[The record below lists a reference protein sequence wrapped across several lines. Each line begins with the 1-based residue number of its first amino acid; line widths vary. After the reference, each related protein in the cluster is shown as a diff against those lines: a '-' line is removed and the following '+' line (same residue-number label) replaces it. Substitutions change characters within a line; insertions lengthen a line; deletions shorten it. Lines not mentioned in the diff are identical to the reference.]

1 MDPTIKKMSSKK
13 KKRLKKYIEKK
24 IKKEERVM
32 LIEKL
37 SKSSFSSELMKSSK
51 NLGRRKETMKERLRK
66 AYNEKRLRLPQS
78 DLSVPLF
85 VNEREED
92 EDEDEE
98 KEDHVMNGNST
109 KIIKD
114 NSSSILPDSKE
125 LNNDQKIINQSVIVG
140 NALKRAPNGE
150 FTVPIKK
157 KKKKKIKKKQ
167 VKTIQKSTLEED
179 SFDSSDS
186 QYDTDK
192 ETKNSD
198 AAISAISEKLK
209 EQSFK
214 QWATEQMGIKPK
226 DNENKNT
233 IHEPSIISQSKP
245 TNLQQ
250 KKKDVETCLI
260 QDGIDITHGNIG
272 DNEKTVKKAF
282 YIPVKRNQEIQ
293 EARMELPICAEE
305 QIIMETISNNP
316 VVIICGETGS
326 GKTTQVPQFLY
337 EAGYGNKD
345 SDNPGIIGITQP
357 RRIAA
362 VSMSKRVAQEL
373 SLSEQEVSY
382 QIRYDATVSPKT
394 VIKFMTDG
402 VLLRE
407 LANDFLLSK
416 YSAVIIDEA
425 HERSL
430 NTDIL
435 IGAISRVLKLRAEL
449 SKEDGS
455 KIRPIKVI
463 IMSATLRVSD
473 FTQNKNLFDVAPP
486 VINVNTRQFPVSI
499 HFNKRT
505 PNFDYVSE
513 AFKKVCKIHTKLPH
527 GGILVFLTGQDEI
540 TLLCKKF
547 RRKFPYLMQNQYNSK
562 QMLEKEKT
570 FREVEQE
577 RESLNSKEADFEI
590 EDLDIGEEELE
601 ETELLDTDSED
612 FEENLEND
620 EMIMDEHS
628 RPLYVLPLYSLLST
642 HAQLRVF
649 EPPPEGTR
657 LCVVAT
663 NVAETSLT
671 IPGIKYVVDCGKVK
685 GRRYDV
691 ATGVQSYVVDWTSKA
706 SADQRA
712 GRAGRTGPGHC
723 YRLFSSAVF
732 NDQFQQFT
740 VPEIHRMPIE
750 GIVLQM
756 KAMNIDTVNNFPFPT
771 PPDRDRL
778 RKAEKL
784 LQYMNA
790 LDEDGRI
797 TELGR
802 TMATFPIAPRFSKML
817 IIGQQHGCL
826 PYIIAIVSALSVV
839 DPFIKDYH
847 LDNSTNSDDDVKE
860 EEYEEVRSNEL
871 NKLSEEAILQ
881 KERQKLIRKKFYD
894 VQKKHAGLDP
904 TSDLLKLLNVV
915 GAYEYEGG
923 TDKFCECNFVRPK
936 AMEEIRKLRGQIT
949 NIIQMNCP
957 GVDVCLDPKM
967 KPPST
972 IQLKAI
978 RQVITAGFID
988 QIAIRKGLI
997 DKSSKIFSSTRNVE
1011 YCTMWGN
1018 DNVFIHPTSV
1028 LYHNK
1033 PPDFVV
1039 YQELHKTSKVWMKG
1053 VTIVESSWLSKLG
1066 RSLCTFSKPVELPTS
1081 KSKRNKDTENLA
1093 YVIPSFGPKN
1103 WELPPMKIMAQKV
1116 NSRWVYGSI

>member
-66 AYNEKRLRLPQS
+66 AYNEKRLGLPQS

-85 VNEREED
+85 VNEREEK
-92 EDEDEE
+92 EEEE
-98 KEDHVMNGNST
+98 KEDHVMNGNGA
-109 KIIKD
+109 KFIED
-114 NSSSILPDSKE
+114 NSPSNLSDSKE
-125 LNNDQKIINQSVIVG
+125 LNNDQNIVNRSVIVG
-140 NALKRAPNGE
+140 SALKRAPDGE

-157 KKKKKIKKKQ
+157 KKKKKIKKNQ
-167 VKTIQKSTLEED
+167 VKTIQKPMLEED

-186 QYDTDK
+186 QYDSDK

-198 AAISAISEKLK
+198 AAISEKLK
-209 EQSFK
+209 GQSFK

-226 DNENKNT
+226 DDENKNT
-233 IHEPSIISQSKP
+233 IHKHSMISQSQL
-245 TNLQQ
+245 TNLRQ
-250 KKKDVETCLI
+250 KKEDVEKQSLV
-260 QDGIDITHGNIG
+260 QDGIDITIGSIG
-272 DNEKTVKKAF
+272 DDEKIVKKAF

-337 EAGYGNKD
+337 EAGYGSKD

-357 RRIAA
+357 RRVAA

-373 SLSEQEVSY
+373 SLNEQEVSY
-382 QIRYDATVSPKT
+382 QIRFDATVSPKT
-394 VIKFMTDG
+394 IIKFMTDG

-416 YSAVIIDEA
+416 YSAIVIDEA
-425 HERSL
+425 HERSI

-449 SKEDGS
+449 SKDDEG
-455 KIRPIKVI
+455 KIKPLKVI

-473 FTQNKNLFDVAPP
+473 FIQNKNLFDITPP

-505 PNFDYVSE
+505 PNSDYVSE

-527 GGILVFLTGQDEI
+527 GGILVFLSGQNEI
-540 TLLCKKF
+540 ILLCKKL
-547 RRKFPYLMQNQYNSK
+547 RKKFPFLMQNQFKSK

-570 FREVEQE
+570 FREVEKVKE
-577 RESLNSKEADFEI
+577 NESITSKEAD
-590 EDLDIGEEELE
+590 
-601 ETELLDTDSED
+601 LDTDSED

-620 EMIMDEHS
+620 EMTMDEHS

-671 IPGIKYVVDCGKVK
+671 IPSIKYVVDCGKVK
-685 GRRYDV
+685 ERLYDV
-691 ATGVQSYVVDWTSKA
+691 VTGVQSYIVNWTSKA

-740 VPEIHRMPIE
+740 I
-750 GIVLQM
+750 L
-756 KAMNIDTVNNFPFPT
+756 
-771 PPDRDRL
+771 
-778 RKAEKL
+778 
-784 LQYMNA
+784 
-790 LDEDGRI
+790 I

-802 TMATFPIAPRFSKML
+802 TMATFPISPRFSKML

-826 PYIIAIVSALSVV
+826 PYIIAIISALSVV
-839 DPFIKDYH
+839 DPFIKDYQ
-847 LDNSTNSDDDVKE
+847 LENSTNSDDDDDDVEKE
-860 EEYEEVRSNEL
+860 YKEVRSNEL
-871 NKLSEEAILQ
+871 NNISESHEAILQ
-881 KERQKLIRKKFYD
+881 KKRQKLIRKKFYD

-915 GAYEYEGG
+915 GAYEYEGCSEN
-923 TDKFCECNFVRPK
+923 FCESNFVRPK
-936 AMEEIRKLRGQIT
+936 AMEEIHKLRGQIT

-967 KPPST
+967 KPPSS

-988 QIAIRKGLI
+988 QVAIRKGLI
-997 DKSSKIFSSTRNVE
+997 DKSSKTFSSTRNVE
-1011 YCTMWGN
+1011 YCTMWG
-1018 DNVFIHPTSV
+1018 DDIAFIHPTSI

-1053 VTIVESSWLSKLG
+1053 VTVIESSWLSKLG
-1066 RSLCTFSKPVELPTS
+1066 RSLCTFSKPVELPMS
-1081 KSKRNKDTENLA
+1081 KSKKNKDTEKFA
-1093 YVIPSFGPKN
+1093 YVTPNFGPKN

-1116 NSRWVYGSI
+1116 NDRWIYGSI